1 MSTPPPATVTP
12 VILSGGS
19 GTRLWPLSR
28 TLRPKQ
34 LLSLMGEHSL
44 LQETA
49 LRFSGDARFGPPIVV
64 CNEAH
69 RFMIAE
75 QLREIGVTAASIV
88 LEPAARNTA
97 PAIAAAAAMVAPG
110 TMMIAVPSDGHIGD
124 AAGYRDCIAEALPVA
139 MEDWIVTFGVE
150 PSRPETGYGYIE
162 EATEELAIGIRRIA
176 QFHEK
181 PDAARAQAYLEAGGF
196 LWNPSLFLFR
206 AGFFLDEL
214 DRLTPGIVPSVR
226 KAVANAQSDLDFL
239 RLDRSA
245 FTEATSI
252 SIDYALMEKTERAA
266 TARLRS
272 SWSDV
277 GSWQELWQQGTKDS
291 NGNVLSGDVLIEDST
306 NSYVRSDG
314 PLVAALGLDNH
325 VVVATKDVVMVAP
338 MARAQEVK
346 KLAERVA
353 GEDRHEHEIHPRV
366 YRPWG
371 YYEGIDAGPGFQVK
385 RIMVKPG
392 SRLSLQRHRKR
403 SEHWIIVEGQAHITI
418 DDRTFDLEAN
428 ESTYVP
434 IGSVHRL
441 ENLTDKPL
449 LMIEV
454 QSGSYLGE
462 DDIERLEDDYNR
474 Q

>member
-1 MSTPPPATVTP
+1 MATPSPAQIVP
-12 VILSGGS
+12 LILSGGS

-34 LLSLMGEHSL
+34 LLALMSEHSL

-49 LRFSGDARFGPPIVV
+49 LRFAGDSRFSAPIVV
-64 CNEAH
+64 CNEEH
-69 RFMIAE
+69 RFVIAE
-75 QLREIGVTAASIV
+75 QLREIEVEPASII
-88 LEPAARNTA
+88 LEPMARNTA
-97 PAIAAAAAMVAPG
+97 PAIAAAAATVAPD
-110 TMMIAVPSDGHIGD
+110 TVMIAVPSDGYIGD
-124 AAGYRDCIAEALPVA
+124 TAGYRDCIAEALPVA
-139 MEDWIVTFGVE
+139 SQDWIVTFGVE

-162 EATEELAIGIRRIA
+162 ESDDMLSPDIRRIA
-176 QFHEK
+176 KFHEK
-181 PDAARAQAYLEAGGF
+181 PDLERARGYLQDDRF

-206 AGFFLDEL
+206 AGFLLDEL
-214 DRLTPGIVPSVR
+214 DRLTPEIVPAVR
-226 KAVANAQSDLDFL
+226 NAVSAARNDLDFL
-239 RLDRSA
+239 RLDQEAFASA
-245 FTEATSI
+245 ASI
-252 SIDYALMEKTERAA
+252 SIDYALMEKTQRAA

-277 GSWQELWQQGTKDS
+277 GSWQELWQRGEKDA
-291 NGNVLSGDVLIEDST
+291 NGNVLTGDVLVEAST

-314 PLVAALGLDNH
+314 PLVAALGLDDH

-338 MARAQEVK
+338 LAQAQEVK
-346 KLAERVA
+346 RLAERVA
-353 GEDRHEHEIHPRV
+353 DEGRNEHEIHPRV

-371 YYEGIDAGPGFQVK
+371 YYEGIDVGDGFQVK

-392 SRLSLQRHRKR
+392 SRLSLQRHQKR
-403 SEHWIIVEGQAHITI
+403 SEHWIVVEGRAHITI
-418 DDRTFDLEAN
+418 DDRTFDLDAN
-428 ESTYVP
+428 QSTFVP

-441 ENLTDKPL
+441 ENLTDAPL

-474 Q
+474 N